1 MTGEELLQ
9 LANKYAVKLID
20 QFPIEWNDD
29 MRDLFISIYED
40 GFVQGATLVLQARI
54 TKEFK

>member
-9 LANKYAVKLID
+9 LANKYAVKLVN

-40 GFVQGATLVLQARI
+40 GFMQGATLVLQARI

>member
-9 LANKYAVKLID
+9 LANQYATKLIN

-29 MRDLFISIYED
+29 MKDLFISIYED
-40 GFVQGATLVLQARI
+40 GFMQGATLMIEARI

>member
-1 MTGEELLQ
+1 MTSEELLQ
-9 LANKYAVKLID
+9 LANQYAVKLVN

-40 GFVQGATLVLQARI
+40 GFMQGATLVLQARI

>member
-9 LANKYAVKLID
+9 LANQYATKLVN
-20 QFPIEWNDD
+20 QFPIEWDDD

-40 GFVQGATLVLQARI
+40 GFMQGATLMVEARI
-54 TKEFK
+54 KKEFK

>member
-9 LANKYAVKLID
+9 LANQYAVKLVN
-20 QFPIEWNDD
+20 QFPIEWNDN
-29 MRDLFISIYED
+29 MKDLFISIYED
-40 GFVQGATLVLQARI
+40 GFMQGATLVLQARI

>member
-9 LANKYAVKLID
+9 LANQYATKLIN
-20 QFPIEWNDD
+20 QFPVEWNDD

-40 GFVQGATLVLQARI
+40 GFMQGATLIVEARI
-54 TKEFK
+54 KKEIK

>member
-9 LANKYAVKLID
+9 LANQYAIKLIN
-20 QFPIEWNDD
+20 QFPIEWDED
-29 MRDLFISIYED
+29 MRDLFISVYED
-40 GFVQGATLVLQARI
+40 GFIQGATLILQARI

>member
-9 LANKYAVKLID
+9 LANKYAIKLVD

-29 MRDLFISIYED
+29 MKDLFISIYED
-40 GFVQGATLVLQARI
+40 GFMQGATLMVEARI
-54 TKEFK
+54 KKEFK

>member
-40 GFVQGATLVLQARI
+40 GFMQGATLVLQARI

>member
-9 LANKYAVKLID
+9 LANKYAVKLIN

-40 GFVQGATLVLQARI
+40 GFMQGATLVLQARI

>member
-9 LANKYAVKLID
+9 LANQYATKLIN
-20 QFPIEWNDD
+20 QFPIEWSDD
-29 MRDLFISIYED
+29 MKDLFISIYED
-40 GFVQGATLVLQARI
+40 GFMQGATLMIKARI

>member
-9 LANKYAVKLID
+9 LANQYATKLVN

-40 GFVQGATLVLQARI
+40 GFMQGATLVLQARI
-54 TKEFK
+54 TKEFQ

>member
-1 MTGEELLQ
+1 MTDEELLQ
-9 LANKYAVKLID
+9 LANQYAIKLIN

-29 MRDLFISIYED
+29 MKDLFISIYED
-40 GFVQGATLVLQARI
+40 GFMQGATLILQARI

>member
-9 LANKYAVKLID
+9 LANKYAVKLVD
-20 QFPIEWNDD
+20 QFPIEWDKD

-40 GFVQGATLVLQARI
+40 GFMQGATLILQARI

>member
-9 LANKYAVKLID
+9 LANKYAVKLVD
-20 QFPIEWNDD
+20 QFPIEWDEG

-40 GFVQGATLVLQARI
+40 GFMQGATLVLQARI

>member
-9 LANKYAVKLID
+9 LANKYAIKLVN
-20 QFPIEWNDD
+20 QFPIEWDED

-40 GFVQGATLVLQARI
+40 GFMQGATLVLQARI

>member
-1 MTGEELLQ
+1 MTDKELLQ
-9 LANKYAVKLID
+9 LANKYATKLVD
-20 QFPIEWNDD
+20 QFPIEWNED

-40 GFVQGATLVLQARI
+40 GFMQGATLMIKARI